1 MIRAESGPAEP
12 PQHLARQR
20 GWVFPLCLA
29 FLFLLV
35 TVSRADAQT
44 VEKTYLAELVA
55 RAQEIQ
61 LHRERTWQILL
72 HYKPARGGGVE
83 SLIDDP
89 RFFLAENG
97 KRDPSAELAATLA
110 ALFRHPAEG
119 EEDPRCRFVARADW
133 LRERLDI
140 DDLRLAPAACA
151 EFEQALAKVDPRSA
165 TLIFPG
171 NHNNSPA
178 SMFGHTLINI
188 DGPFQS
194 RLLSYAVNYSA
205 HTDESNGFAYAV
217 KGIFGLYKG
226 YYSILPYYVKVR
238 EYNDLERRDVW
249 EYKLTLTPAEVG
261 RMFRHIWELRDIYS
275 DYFFFDE
282 NCSYNLLFLLEA
294 ARPSLQ
300 LTDNCRPWV
309 IPIDTVRLIRE
320 SGLIE
325 AAAYRPSKATRIAHI
340 VARMEPAEERLTRE
354 ILEGELAPGELA
366 AEQITDAGRMRI
378 LDLAAETVE
387 FRYFRREM
395 DQQEYR
401 LRYHSLLQA
410 RSSLGRADPA
420 DTDISVP
427 GRPDRGHG
435 SNRFGLAAG
444 WRENDFFLEGRIRP
458 AYHHLMDDDA
468 GYLSGSQIDFANLV
482 LRAYPDRNRLEL
494 HALDLI
500 NIVSLS
506 PRHPFFKP
514 VSWKVDTGL
523 MRRSFDDGG
532 EHLVYRLN
540 PGGGFT
546 WGGMARIAYILLE
559 TDTQLSGRFR
569 DGYAAGLGGS
579 VGLQG
584 SLTSRW
590 KAHLRGRQI
599 HYLFGDPHRGEEVR
613 LEQTLSLSPAHSLV
627 LDLSWRHEFGVE
639 VQEGRFGWNWYW

>member
-12 PQHLARQR
+12 QYLARQR
-20 GWVFPLCLA
+20 GWIFTLCLA
-29 FLFLLV
+29 FLFLLPRV
-35 TVSRADAQT
+35 GAGAQAA
-44 VEKTYLAELVA
+44 ENSYLAELVS
-55 RAQEIQ
+55 RAQEMQ

-72 HYKPARGGGVE
+72 HYKPTMRAGVE

-97 KRDPSAELAATLA
+97 KRDPAAELSATLD
-110 ALFRHPAEG
+110 ALFRHPSEG
-119 EEDPRCRFVARADW
+119 EEDPRCRFGGRAEW
-133 LRERLDI
+133 LRERLGI
-140 DDLRLAPAACA
+140 DEDRLPPATCT
-151 EFEQALAKVDPRSA
+151 EFEQAAAKVDPRSV

-205 HTDESNGFAYAV
+205 RTDESNGFAYAI

-226 YYSILPYYVKVR
+226 YYSILPYYLKVR

-249 EYKLTLTPAEVG
+249 EYRLNLTPEEVG

-275 DYFFFDE
+275 DYYFFDE

-294 ARPSLQ
+294 ARPSLH
-300 LTDNCRPWV
+300 LTDRCRPWV

-325 AAAYRPSKATRIAHI
+325 AAAYRPSKATRIAHL
-340 VARMEPAEERLTRE
+340 VARMNPSEERLARPV
-354 ILEGELAPGELA
+354 LEGELEPDAIP
-366 AEQITDAGRMRI
+366 AEEISNAGHRRI

-395 DQQEYR
+395 EKEEYR
-401 LRYHSLLQA
+401 SRYLSLLHA
-410 RSSLGRADPA
+410 RSRLGLADQA
-420 DTDISVP
+420 DTDIPVP

-458 AYHHLMDDDA
+458 AYHNLMDDDA
-468 GYLSGSQIDFANLV
+468 GYLAGSQIDFANLV
-482 LRAYPDRNRLEL
+482 LRAYPGRNRLEL

-506 PRHPFFKP
+506 PRHPFFR
-514 VSWKVDTGL
+514 VL
-523 MRRSFDDGG
+523 RQRSRASSSGCSRPIRSRVVVPLHSAG
-532 EHLVYRLN
+532 HASLPLVRPEHCR
-540 PGGGFT
+540 
-546 WGGMARIAYILLE
+546 
-559 TDTQLSGRFR
+559 S
-569 DGYAAGLGGS
+569 GGS
-579 VGLQG
+579 PCAPVQR
-584 SLTSRW
+584 SL
-590 KAHLRGRQI
+590 
-599 HYLFGDPHRGEEVR
+599 
-613 LEQTLSLSPAHSLV
+613 
-627 LDLSWRHEFGVE
+627 
-639 VQEGRFGWNWYW
+639 

>member
-1 MIRAESGPAEP
+1 MIRGESGPAEP
-12 PQHLARQR
+12 QYQARQR
-20 GWVFPLCLA
+20 GWIFTLCLA
-29 FLFLLV
+29 FLFLLP
-35 TVSRADAQT
+35 RIGAGAQAAGNS
-44 VEKTYLAELVA
+44 YLAELVA
-55 RAQEIQ
+55 RAQEMQ

-72 HYKPARGGGVE
+72 HYKPTMGAGVE

-97 KRDPSAELAATLA
+97 KRDPAAELSATLDL
-110 ALFRHPAEG
+110 LFRHPSEG
-119 EEDPRCRFVARADW
+119 EEDPRCRFGARAEW
-133 LRERLDI
+133 LRERLGI
-140 DDLRLAPAACA
+140 DEDRLPPATCT
-151 EFEQALAKVDPRSA
+151 EFEQAAAKVDPRSA

-205 HTDESNGFAYAV
+205 RTDESNGFAYAV

-249 EYKLTLTPAEVG
+249 EYRLNLTPEEVG

-275 DYFFFDE
+275 DYYFFDE

-294 ARPSLQ
+294 ARPSLH
-300 LTDNCRPWV
+300 LTDRCRPWI
-309 IPIDTVRLIRE
+309 IPIDTVRLIRK

-325 AAAYRPSKATRIAHI
+325 AAAYRPSKATRIAHL
-340 VARMEPAEERLTRE
+340 VARMNPAEESLARPV
-354 ILEGELAPGELA
+354 LEGELEPDAIP
-366 AEQITDAGRMRI
+366 AEEISNAGHRRI

-395 DQQEYR
+395 EKEEYR
-401 LRYHSLLQA
+401 SRYLSLLQA
-410 RSSLGRADPA
+410 RSRLGLADQA
-420 DTDISVP
+420 DTDIPVP

-458 AYHHLMDDDA
+458 AYHNLMDDDA
-468 GYLSGSQIDFANLV
+468 GYLAGSQIDFANLV
-482 LRAYPDRNRLEL
+482 LRAYPGRNRLEL

-523 MRRSFDDGG
+523 TRRSFEDGG
-532 EHLVYRLN
+532 EHLVYRLS

-546 WGGMARIAYILLE
+546 WGGTTRIAYLLFE
-559 TDTQLSGRFR
+559 TDAQLSGRFR
-569 DGYAAGLGGS
+569 DGYAAGFGGS
-579 VGLQG
+579 AGLQG
-584 SLTSRW
+584 NLTRRW

-599 HYLFGDPHRGEEVR
+599 HYLFGDPHRGQEVR
-613 LEQTLSLSPAHSLV
+613 LEQSFSISPAHSLV
-627 LDLSWRHEFGVE
+627 LDLSWRHEIGVE
-639 VQEGRFGWNWYW
+639 VQEAKFGWNWYW